1 MRSDKERI
9 HRYSDLLHQ
18 QTGNE
23 SVLEY
28 GGGGVEPHTIFVTP
42 LNFYPA
48 VSFSVLCKKCTYSL
62 EYLQLP
68 RSVRVCGG
76 SKPAQGVTGKP
87 PSLNT
92 RAPGEHSLS
101 ELQQLRL

>member
-1 MRSDKERI
+1 MRSDKEWI

-28 GGGGVEPHTIFVTP
+28 GGEEEPHTIFVTP

-68 RSVRVCGG
+68 RSVRASLWRVQACTG
-76 SKPAQGVTGKP
+76 SDGKTTITKH
-87 PSLNT
+87 SRT
-92 RAPGEHSLS
+92 RRTLA
-101 ELQQLRL
+101 